1 MPSRVNR
8 NQKKKKRRR
17 RRKEKKRKTRLS
29 RNTGRAQK
37 PREAFSREITFAL
50 RWNATVRSVPL
61 RGIVSRGIAASL
73 GGSRLARRRERNL
86 DRLARKLPPAKQPA
100 SQPARRRKCTKV
112 LTGPGVQALSL
123 SVSPLHRPFLYASV
137 CVRVE
142 GKRREREREKERF
155 LLARQIINNQA
166 GVCAVLARFANEPA
180 FSRCRLEAYNYM
192 LASLLVCS
200 PPDTYIYIYVRRVV
214 YRVFQLIVNRSKG
227 KKD

>member
-17 RRKEKKRKTRLS
+17 RRKERKRKTRLS

-86 DRLARKLPPAKQPA
+86 DRLGRKLPPAKQPA

-112 LTGPGVQALSL
+112 LTGPGVQVLSL
-123 SVSPLHRPFLYASV
+123 SLPFIAHFYTRRCA
-137 CVRVE
+137 CVLR
-142 GKRREREREKERF
+142 KRREREREKERF

-166 GVCAVLARFANEPA
+166 GVCAVLVRFANEPA